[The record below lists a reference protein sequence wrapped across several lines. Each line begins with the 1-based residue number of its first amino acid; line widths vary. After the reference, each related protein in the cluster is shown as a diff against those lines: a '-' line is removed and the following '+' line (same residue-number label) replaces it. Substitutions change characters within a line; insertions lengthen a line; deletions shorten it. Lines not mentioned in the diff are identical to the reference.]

1 MEINVVS
8 DWIPRMG
15 CLSPKIKRSQANKTP
30 KDHGVIA
37 EEKRVSMMRKDKH
50 KEKNTSERLNLNM
63 ISMNR

>member
-15 CLSPKIKRSQANKTP
+15 CLSSKMKRQQANRTP

-37 EEKRVSMMRKDKH
+37 EEKRVSMMRKDYR
-50 KEKNTSERLNLNM
+50 KEMHTSERFNLNM
-63 ISMNR
+63 ISKDI